1 MVLPAYREQEGGHG
15 RQELRV
21 NHGEDR
27 GQVAL
32 PGPHKEQP
40 VDRKAGGRPHHRAP
54 RQGLSVSLT
63 HSAGNGEPRGL
74 LTCSPPPSGQGTQ

>member
-54 RQGLSVSLT
+54 RQGPLGPPALRLA
-63 HSAGNGEPRGL
+63 HLQFP
-74 LTCSPPPSGQGTQ
+74 SPWVGRTVNP